1 MTQREIALYETVK
14 ILLNQLISS
23 ELLDYRQTRDTLR
36 ERAEMFEKN
45 GYSDAAAMMATLRM
59 AIEPKRRET
68 VSRQTLVAA
77 DGTVTPD
84 LSHAVIVDV

>member
-23 ELLDYRQTRDTLR
+23 ELLDYKQTRDTLR
-36 ERAEMFEKN
+36 ERAQLFEKN

-59 AIEPKRRET
+59 AIEPKRSET
-68 VSRQTLVAA
+68 VSRQPLVAA
-77 DGTVTPD
+77 DGSVTPD
-84 LSHAVIVDV
+84 LSHAVIVEI

>member
-23 ELLDYRQTRDTLR
+23 ELLDYAQTRETLR
-36 ERAEMFEKN
+36 ERADMFEKK
-45 GYSDAAAMMATLRM
+45 GYGDAAAMMAMLRM

-68 VSRQTLVAA
+68 VSRQPLVAP

-84 LSHAVIVDV
+84 LSHALIVEI